1 MGLHN
6 LSKLKTV
13 HITGLEWRDTVNG
26 NSYFALEI
34 LLNQDASNQP
44 QVSIKIPLQY
54 GYEDQYLYE
63 ANRIIKSQFRLS
75 KWYKENWNLFH
86 AQSHYKFK
94 LEYNK
99 IKNCTKQRIKKWY
112 DDKSTFQAK
121 ISACE
126 YFD

>member
-13 HITGLEWRDTVNG
+13 HITGLEWQDTVNG

-99 IKNCTKQRIKKWY
+99 IKKLH
-112 DDKSTFQAK
+112 
-121 ISACE
+121 
-126 YFD
+126 